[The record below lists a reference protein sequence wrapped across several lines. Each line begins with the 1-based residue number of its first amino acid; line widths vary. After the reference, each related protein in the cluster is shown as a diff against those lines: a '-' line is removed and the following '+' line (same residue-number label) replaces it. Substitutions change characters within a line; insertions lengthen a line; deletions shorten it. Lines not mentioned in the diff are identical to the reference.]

1 MITKQKL
8 FECEIHSI
16 HWENYVWHCL
26 CQLISRNK
34 QKYMVAPYANTV
46 VILELKKQKPLFC
59 SFQSISS
66 KDIAFIYKF
75 HSYLTLHT
83 TVKDFHPKNLKKS
96 SYYVVYTH
104 KVLSSIKIYF
114 YVHTYNW
121 HLTAQS
127 LNSFGTL

>member
-1 MITKQKL
+1 MSIDITQQAK
-8 FECEIHSI
+8 IHGSTLRKHRRYFRI
-16 HWENYVWHCL
+16 KET
-26 CQLISRNK
+26 K
-34 QKYMVAPYANTV
+34 AA
-46 VILELKKQKPLFC
+46 ILQFPINLKRRY
-59 SFQSISS
+59 SFH
-66 KDIAFIYKF
+66 IYKF

-96 SYYVVYTH
+96 SYYVVVYTH